1 MAWNFIAKK
10 SYIERNLGIVLTLAY
25 VGIIPVWVQKAT
37 TLGRKFYNDMGAIR
51 YYIFMFLFITMMSL
65 PIKMV
70 LRWLFSLKYIVAL
83 PEWEL
88 NL

>member
-1 MAWNFIAKK
+1 MPG
-10 SYIERNLGIVLTLAY
+10 NLIVREIF
-25 VGIIPVWVQKAT
+25 GIILTVLYMVALPFLSLKT
-37 TLGRKFYNDMGAIR
+37 KLGKELYEKSGMIR
-51 YYIFMFLFITMMSL
+51 YYIFIFLFIIMMSL

-70 LRWLFSLKYIVAL
+70 LRWLINLKYIVAL